1 MNDRGCA
8 PFVKWAG
15 GKKQLLP
22 ELIAHIPEGFGKTI
36 TKYAEPFVGGGAFLF
51 SILRSYNLDAV
62 YISDINKTLITTYK
76 TVRDK
81 VDDLVEELSRLQEQF
96 KSLGKEA
103 RNTFYY
109 EKREQYNQLIEN
121 QNDGLKI
128 SSLFIFLNRTCF
140 NGLYRVNA
148 RNKFNVPMGDYV
160 NPLICDEQLLRD
172 DSKALQNT
180 DIVCADYKKSTS
192 FMDEKTFVYFDPPY
206 RPLNTTASFTSYS
219 SGGFTDKDQIELANY
234 TRELSTNGIKFLLS
248 NSDPKN
254 TNPNDNFF
262 DDLYSE
268 FKIERI
274 FANRN
279 ISSKVEGRKKI
290 SELLICNY

>member
-1 MNDRGCA
+1 M
-8 PFVKWAG
+8 KWAG

-51 SILRSYNLDAV
+51 SILCSYNLDAV

-76 TVRDK
+76 TVRDR

-96 KSLGKEA
+96 KSLEKESQK
-103 RNTFYY
+103 TFYY
-109 EKREQYNQLIEN
+109 EKREQYNQLIEK
-121 QNDGLKI
+121 QNDVLKVA
-128 SSLFIFLNRTCF
+128 SLFIFLNRTCF

-160 NPLICDEQLLRD
+160 NPLICDEQLLRN

-180 DIVCADYKKSTS
+180 DIVCADYKKTTS

-219 SGGFTDKDQIELANY
+219 SGGFTDKDQIKLANY
-234 TRELSTNGIKFLLS
+234 TRELSINGIKFLLS

-254 TNPNDNFF
+254 TSLNDNFF

-290 SELLICNY
+290 SELLIYNY

>member
-1 MNDRGCA
+1 M
-8 PFVKWAG
+8 KWAG

-51 SILRSYNLDAV
+51 SILCSYNLDAV

-76 TVRDK
+76 TVRDR

-96 KSLGKEA
+96 KSLEKESQK
-103 RNTFYY
+103 TFYY
-109 EKREQYNQLIEN
+109 EKREQYNQLIEK
-121 QNDGLKI
+121 QNDVLKVA
-128 SSLFIFLNRTCF
+128 SLFIFLNRTCF

-160 NPLICDEQLLRD
+160 NPLICDEQLLRN

-180 DIVCADYKKSTS
+180 DIVCADYKKTTS

-219 SGGFTDKDQIELANY
+219 SGGFTDKDQIKLANY
-234 TRELSTNGIKFLLS
+234 TRELSINGIKFLLS

-254 TNPNDNFF
+254 TNLNDNFF

-290 SELLICNY
+290 SELLIYNY